1 MEAGAAVV
9 RPRVERR
16 RVVRVR
22 YCMLV
27 VVAVFEVVG
36 WCWLW
41 CRKVD

>member
-22 YCMLV
+22 YCILV
-27 VVAVFEVVG
+27 VVVG
-36 WCWLW
+36 G
-41 CRKVD
+41 VDGVRVIDRDVW

>member
-22 YCMLV
+22 YCILVVLWLV
-27 VVAVFEVVG
+27 VVVDGVVWGEV
-36 WCWLW
+36 
-41 CRKVD
+41 D